1 LPRSESIVII
11 GGGAAG
17 FFCGIQIAEQH
28 CKLGRAVP
36 QITILEANKE
46 PLIKVKISGGGR
58 CNVTH
63 ACFDPLQLAQ
73 HYPRGNQELKGA
85 FHIFQP
91 QDTISWFT
99 QHGVALKTEAD
110 GRIFPASD
118 DSLSIVQCLLKTAT
132 DYGIKL
138 YTQAVCSQ
146 VKRHEDQRFLVT
158 LKSGQTII
166 CDRLVL
172 ATGSHPSGYKI
183 ARSLGHEIIAPIPSL
198 FTFQVSDPKIHAL
211 MGLSVGSVKISL
223 DPKFAKSCQ
232 SGSILFTHWGFSGPA
247 VLKLSAWMARELHA
261 CQYQTEFY
269 INWINNDNME
279 QVYQELRQ
287 YKLHA
292 PKRKTAN
299 STQYHLPQRLWCYL
313 LEKSEID
320 LRKLWTEVGNKQL
333 HLLAKNLTKSSYHLA
348 GKGVFKEEFVTCG
361 GVSLR
366 QVNWKSMESRVCP
379 HLYFAGEILDIDGVT
394 GGFNLQSAWTTGYI
408 AGLAISK
415 CS

>member
-1 LPRSESIVII
+1 M
-11 GGGAAG
+11 
-17 FFCGIQIAEQH
+17 
-28 CKLGRAVP
+28 P

-46 PLIKVKISGGGR
+46 PLIKVRISGGGR

-63 ACFDPLQLAQ
+63 ACFDPLQLVQ
-73 HYPRGNQELKGA
+73 HYPRGNKELKGA

-91 QDTISWFT
+91 QDTISWFR

-110 GRIFPASD
+110 GRVFPVND
-118 DSLSIVQCLLKTAT
+118 DSQSIVQCLLNSAT

-146 VKRHEDQRFLVT
+146 VQRQEDQRFL
-158 LKSGQTII
+158 LRLRSGQTII

-172 ATGSHPSGYKI
+172 ATGSHPSGHQI
-183 ARSLGHEIIAPIPSL
+183 ARSLGHEIITPIPSL
-198 FTFQVSDPKIHAL
+198 FTFQVADPKVHAL
-211 MGLSVGSVKISL
+211 MGLSISSAKISL
-223 DPKFAKSCQ
+223 DSKFAKYCQ

-269 INWINNDNME
+269 INWINNDNLE

-287 YKLHA
+287 YKLYKS
-292 PKRKTAN
+292 KRKIAN
-299 STQYHLPQRLWCYL
+299 SPQYQLPQRFWCYL
-313 LEKSEID
+313 LEISAID
-320 LRKLWTEVGNKQL
+320 LQKLWAEVSNNQL
-333 HLLAKNLTKSSYHLA
+333 YALAKNLTKSSYQLV

-361 GVSLR
+361 GVNLK
-366 QVNWKSMESRVCP
+366 QVNWKSMESRICP

-408 AGLAISK
+408 AGLAISR
-415 CS
+415 CL